1 MVECIY
7 QNDTSRMVIMKCIGS
22 NQFYLEKV
30 IMPSEI
36 YLFNAPKEARL
47 EIWRM
52 SMSGQMLHV
61 RADVSDHKT
70 SSRDS
75 NAEELINNRLTE
87 IASWATGDYS
97 TPLHGVILVC

>member
-7 QNDTSRMVIMKCIGS
+7 QNDTSRMLIMKCIGR

-36 YLFNAPKEARL
+36 FLFNAPKEARL

-61 RADVSDHKT
+61 RADVSDYKT
-70 SSRDS
+70 SPRDS
-75 NAEELINNRLTE
+75 NTEELINNRLTE
-87 IASWATGDYS
+87 IAS
-97 TPLHGVILVC
+97 

>member
-7 QNDTSRMVIMKCIGS
+7 QNDTSRMLIMKCICS
-22 NQFYLEKV
+22 NQFNLEKV

-36 YLFNAPKEARL
+36 FLFNAPKEARL

-61 RADVSDHKT
+61 RADVSDYKT
-70 SSRDS
+70 SPRDS
-75 NAEELINNRLTE
+75 NTEELINNRLTE
-87 IASWATGDYS
+87 IAS
-97 TPLHGVILVC
+97 

>member
-22 NQFYLEKV
+22 KQFYLEKV

-61 RADVSDHKT
+61 RADVSDYKT
-70 SSRDS
+70 SPRDS
-75 NAEELINNRLTE
+75 NTEELINNRLTE
-87 IASWATGDYS
+87 IAS
-97 TPLHGVILVC
+97 

>member
-7 QNDTSRMVIMKCIGS
+7 QNDTSRMLIMKCIGS
-22 NQFYLEKV
+22 CQFYLEKV

-36 YLFNAPKEARL
+36 FLFNAPKEARL

-61 RADVSDHKT
+61 RADVSDYKT
-70 SSRDS
+70 SPRDS
-75 NAEELINNRLTE
+75 NTEELINNRLTE
-87 IASWATGDYS
+87 IAS
-97 TPLHGVILVC
+97 

>member
-7 QNDTSRMVIMKCIGS
+7 QNDTSRMLIMKCIGS
-22 NQFYLEKV
+22 NRFYLEKV

-36 YLFNAPKEARL
+36 FLFNAPKEARL

-61 RADVSDHKT
+61 RADVSDYKT
-70 SSRDS
+70 SPRDS
-75 NAEELINNRLTE
+75 NTEELINNRLTE
-87 IASWATGDYS
+87 IAS
-97 TPLHGVILVC
+97 

>member
-7 QNDTSRMVIMKCIGS
+7 QNDTSRMLIVKCIGN

-36 YLFNAPKEARL
+36 FLFNAPKEARL

-61 RADVSDHKT
+61 RADVSDYK
-70 SSRDS
+70 SSPRDS
-75 NAEELINNRLTE
+75 NTEELIDNRLTE
-87 IASWATGDYS
+87 IAS
-97 TPLHGVILVC
+97 

>member
-7 QNDTSRMVIMKCIGS
+7 QNDTSRMLIMKCIGS

-36 YLFNAPKEARL
+36 FLFNAPKEARL
-47 EIWRM
+47 DIWRM

-61 RADVSDHKT
+61 RADVSDYKT
-70 SSRDS
+70 SPRDS
-75 NAEELINNRLTE
+75 NTEELINNRLTE
-87 IASWATGDYS
+87 IAS
-97 TPLHGVILVC
+97 

>member
-7 QNDTSRMVIMKCIGS
+7 QNDTSRMLIMKCIGS
-22 NQFYLEKV
+22 NQFYFEKV

-36 YLFNAPKEARL
+36 FLFNAPKEARL

-61 RADVSDHKT
+61 RADVSDYKT
-70 SSRDS
+70 SPRDS
-75 NAEELINNRLTE
+75 NTEELINNRLTE
-87 IASWATGDYS
+87 IAS
-97 TPLHGVILVC
+97 

>member
-7 QNDTSRMVIMKCIGS
+7 QNDTSRMLIMKCIGRS
-22 NQFYLEKV
+22 QFYLEKV

-36 YLFNAPKEARL
+36 FLFNAPKEARL

-61 RADVSDHKT
+61 RADVSDYKT
-70 SSRDS
+70 SPRDS
-75 NAEELINNRLTE
+75 NTEELINNRLTE
-87 IASWATGDYS
+87 IAS
-97 TPLHGVILVC
+97 

>member
-7 QNDTSRMVIMKCIGS
+7 QNDTSRMLIMKCIGS
-22 NQFYLEKV
+22 SQFYLEKV

-36 YLFNAPKEARL
+36 FLFNAPKEARL

-61 RADVSDHKT
+61 RADVSDYKT
-70 SSRDS
+70 SPRDL
-75 NAEELINNRLTE
+75 NTEELINNRLTE
-87 IASWATGDYS
+87 IAS
-97 TPLHGVILVC
+97 

>member
-7 QNDTSRMVIMKCIGS
+7 QNDTSRMLIMKCIGS

-36 YLFNAPKEARL
+36 FLFNAPKEARL

-61 RADVSDHKT
+61 RADISDYKT
-70 SSRDS
+70 SPRDS
-75 NAEELINNRLTE
+75 NTEELINNRLTE
-87 IASWATGDYS
+87 IAS
-97 TPLHGVILVC
+97 

>member
-7 QNDTSRMVIMKCIGS
+7 RNDTSRMVIMKCIGS

-61 RADVSDHKT
+61 RADVSDYKT
-70 SSRDS
+70 SPRDS

-87 IASWATGDYS
+87 IAS
-97 TPLHGVILVC
+97 